1 MSRRTPLRSR
11 VTAFVVLALVTS
23 CWAQRGVL
31 SSPRNLTQLTD
42 SAATIVRGRIIAAR
56 VVPHPSYPH
65 LSTVVVIMRAEE
77 VLRGA
82 PESTFTF
89 RQFVFDIRDRR
100 TAAGYRKGDE
110 YLLLMN
116 PPNRLGLTSPVGQ
129 EQGRFRIIRSSDG
142 RVSAVNGHGNR
153 GLFQGAAAQSRF
165 KAMPQALAAIASQHQ
180 EGGPIELDDLRAMI
194 RHLSVHP

>member
-1 MSRRTPLRSR
+1 VSRHTLLRSR

-31 SSPRNLTQLTD
+31 TAPRNLTQLTD
-42 SAATIVRGRIIAAR
+42 SAATIVRGRIITAR
-56 VVPHPSYPH
+56 VEPHPSYPH

-77 VLRGA
+77 VIRGA
-82 PESTFTF
+82 PESIFTF

-116 PPNRLGLTSPVGQ
+116 TPNKLGLTSPVGL

-142 RVSAVNGHGNR
+142 KAFAVNGHGNR
-153 GLFQGAAAQSRF
+153 GLFQGIASEPRF
-165 KAMPQALAAIASQHQ
+165 KSMPEPLAAIASQHQ
-180 EGGPIELDDLRAMI
+180 GVAIELDDLRAMI
-194 RHLSVHP
+194 RQLSVHP